1 MKPFTAS
8 LAALV
13 ALTCL
18 CLSGTAEAGGRAGN
32 APQSL
37 YATTAWLRGAP
48 AWAFGAEAHGRARP
62 AITPSRYAAPDLR
75 HGAPAIAAQAA
86 WGGGSALVAEA
97 ARYVGWSN
105 PTGFRGPWCKAFTN
119 MVLREAGYHPGPSLR
134 AIDALADGQRVSAP
148 QPGDLAV
155 MRGHVTFF
163 AQWDGP
169 DAFDGLGGNQGH
181 AVRLSRFWRGAV
193 IAWVRPR

>member
-1 MKPFTAS
+1 MKLPRAS
-8 LAALV
+8 LAAIAVLV
-13 ALTCL
+13 SL
-18 CLSGTAEAGGRAGN
+18 CLPVA
-32 APQSL
+32 
-37 YATTAWLRGAP
+37 
-48 AWAFGAEAHGRARP
+48 AEAHSRASAGP
-62 AITPSRYAAPDLR
+62 TIYAWSQETPIHTPHWRKS
-75 HGAPAIAAQAA
+75 APAIAVAAA
-86 WGGGSALVAEA
+86 WGGGSALVHEA